1 MLSIIGGSELGA
13 PQLEVKALR
22 SEADILWQL
31 EQREDGVKVY
41 ERYLELV
48 AQVQEDQEATAD
60 GRCG

>member
-1 MLSIIGGSELGA
+1 MGA